1 MCSCR
6 RVNSPYSQYNV
17 YSPQYDVYQRGEIA
31 NQDFLNLLRHTQ
43 IRAEL
48 DPHTLTLME
57 VKAADPQRSTLTYQ
71 DFVNMVSHFHF
82 IKKNPLISLHTAPQT
97 NMCVYLATKIYIR
110 FCTISRA
117 LTAVSIGLNIALPL
131 SIKKHEIL

>member
-82 IKKNPLISLHTAPQT
+82 IKKTVDFPSYSTA
-97 NMCVYLATKIYIR
+97 NKYVRIFSNKNIY
-110 FCTISRA
+110 
-117 LTAVSIGLNIALPL
+117 SILYDF
-131 SIKKHEIL
+131 